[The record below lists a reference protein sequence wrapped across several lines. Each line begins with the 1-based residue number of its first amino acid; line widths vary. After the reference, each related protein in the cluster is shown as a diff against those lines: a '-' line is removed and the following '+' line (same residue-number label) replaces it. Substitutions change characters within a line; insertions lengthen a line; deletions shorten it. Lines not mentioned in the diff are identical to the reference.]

1 LFSANSTRR
10 LMLAT
15 LAFAAVLCVAAAR
28 LAIPTRAATPGH
40 AAPPAPAAQYV
51 PGEVVVGYGAAPAAA
66 QQIAH
71 AARTMGVRATAP
83 PASAGATQQILHVPR
98 GKSIWPVIAELRR
111 RPGVAYA
118 VPDYVAHAAGWIP
131 DDPGN
136 TRRRQ
141 GWQQLQWNFL
151 AASGVDAPDAW
162 AHMFAVHRPGG
173 KGVVIAVLDTG
184 VAYRDWEQF
193 SKSPDFTGTHFVDP
207 YDFVA
212 GNAYPLDRE
221 GHGTFVAGMIAEST
235 NNGVGLTG
243 LAYGA
248 KIMPVRVLDAE
259 GNGDSATIA
268 RGIRYA
274 VDHGAQVINLSL
286 VFDSSVTAAQVP
298 NVISAINFAHRRG
311 VVVVAAA
318 GNDSTS
324 HLDYPAAAP
333 GVISVGATTS
343 DRCLAGYSDVGARL
357 DLVAPGGGDD
367 AALATDPN
375 CHPFRNLPSVHQMTF
390 RDFESLAPGANPDI
404 FSLPG
409 SYGTS
414 MAAPE
419 VSATAALVIATR
431 LLGPHPSPDRVLARL
446 EQTATP
452 LGGSQPNDDYG
463 YGLINAGAATAPLP
477 ARQRSGPTAAPRRH
491 RRSRRRRRP
500 GARTSRPASRLPRRP
515 RSGPPRVAPAR
526 RHAG

>member
-1 LFSANSTRR
+1 MFSANCTRR
-10 LMLAT
+10 LTLAT
-15 LAFAAVLCVAAAR
+15 LAFAAMLCVGVSAAR
-28 LAIPTRAATPGH
+28 AAD
-40 AAPPAPAAQYV
+40 YV
-51 PGEVVVGYGAAPAAA
+51 PGEVIVGYGATPAAA
-66 QQIAH
+66 QQVAH
-71 AARTMGVRATAP
+71 AARTMGVRAG
-83 PASAGATQQILHVPR
+83 PAQAASGTTQQILRVPR
-98 GKSIWPVIAELRR
+98 GKSIWPVIASLRR
-111 RPGVAYA
+111 RPGVLYA
-118 VPDYVAHAAGWIP
+118 LPDYVAHAAGWIP

-136 TRRRQ
+136 THRPQ

-151 AASGVDAPDAW
+151 AAAGVDAPDAW

-173 KGVVIAVLDTG
+173 KGVVVAVLDTG
-184 VAYRDWEQF
+184 VAYRNWKQF
-193 SKSPDFTGTHFVDP
+193 RKSPDFTWTHFVDP

-235 NNGVGLTG
+235 NNGIGLTG

-248 KIMPVRVLDAE
+248 KIMPVRVLDSD
-259 GNGDSATIA
+259 GNGDSVTIA

-274 VDHGAQVINLSL
+274 VNHGAQVINLSL

-298 NVISAINFAHRRG
+298 NVVSAINFARRHR

-318 GNDSTS
+318 GNDGES
-324 HLDYPAAAP
+324 HIDYPAASP
-333 GVISVGATTS
+333 GAISVGATTS
-343 DRCLAGYSDVGARL
+343 DRCLAGYSDMGAKL

-367 AALATDPN
+367 AALPDDPN

-390 RDFESLAPGANPDI
+390 SDFESLQPARNPHR

-431 LLGPHPSPDRVLARL
+431 ILGPHPSPSQILAHL

-452 LGGSQPNDDYG
+452 LGGSQPNPDYG

-477 ARQRSGPTAAPRRH
+477 TA
-491 RRSRRRRRP
+491 S
-500 GARTSRPASRLPRRP
+500 PA
-515 RSGPPRVAPAR
+515 A
-526 RHAG
+526 H

>member
-1 LFSANSTRR
+1 
-10 LMLAT
+10 MLAT
-15 LAFAAVLCVAAAR
+15 LAFVAVLCAGASAAR
-28 LAIPTRAATPGH
+28 AAD
-40 AAPPAPAAQYV
+40 YV
-51 PGEVVVGYGAAPAAA
+51 PGEVIVGYGTTPAAA
-66 QQIAH
+66 QQVAH
-71 AARTMGVRATAP
+71 AARTMGVRGTGAQP
-83 PASAGATQQILHVPR
+83 GPGATEQILQVPR
-98 GKSIWPVIAELRR
+98 GRSIWTVIAKLRR
-111 RPGVAYA
+111 QPGVQYA
-118 VPDYVAHAAGWIP
+118 VPDYIAHAAGWVP
-131 DDPGN
+131 NDPG
-136 TRRRQ
+136 TTHRPQ
-141 GWQQLQWNFL
+141 EWQQLQWNFL

-184 VAYRDWEQF
+184 VAYRNWKQF
-193 SKSPDFTGTHFVDP
+193 GKSPDFSRTHFVDP

-248 KIMPVRVLDAE
+248 KIMPVRVLDAD
-259 GNGDSATIA
+259 GNGNSQTIA

-274 VDHGAQVINLSL
+274 VNHGAQVINLSL
-286 VFDSSVTAAQVP
+286 VFDPSVTAAQVP
-298 NVISAINFAHRRG
+298 NIISAINFAHRHG

-318 GNDSTS
+318 GNDSGL

-343 DRCLAGYSDVGARL
+343 DRCLAGYSDTGAKL

-367 AALATDPN
+367 AALADDPD

-390 RDFESLAPGANPDI
+390 KDFESLDPGANPDR
-404 FSLPG
+404 FGLPG

-419 VSATAALVIATR
+419 VSATAALVIATGI
-431 LLGPHPSPDRVLARL
+431 LGRHPSPDEILARL

-452 LGGSQPNDDYG
+452 LGGPAPNDTYG

-477 ARQRSGPTAAPRRH
+477 
-491 RRSRRRRRP
+491 
-500 GARTSRPASRLPRRP
+500 PAS
-515 RSGPPRVAPAR
+515 PAKP
-526 RHAG
+526 